1 MRARVQKSGDD
12 LNMNDNQYRN
22 ALAPRYLTPYIFAT
36 PLLNAVINE
45 VQNNIQAPRGL
56 IFSTALASI
65 AVAIQGL
72 GDVRKPSGQVVPIS
86 LMLLT
91 IADSGE
97 RKSTVEN
104 SLMMPIRE
112 IERLQ
117 AVHYQGLLN
126 AWEVKRGVWE
136 AQKKAILRC
145 VSKNAE
151 RRQAT
156 DEEELA
162 LLEHENTK
170 PTKPKEFK
178 LVFEDTTSEALF
190 HGMYHNLPTAG
201 LMSSEGGSILSAGA
215 FRDLAK
221 LNTIWSGD
229 TVTVDRKTTDSFKL
243 ENVRLTVSIMI
254 QEGGFLE
261 YIDKHGEKVRGS
273 GTWARFYVCHPIST
287 QGYRTQNNGTQ
298 SWEHR
303 DKYNDRLTEL
313 VEKNI
318 ELLLNPKKE
327 KDIIEFSPSARDR
340 WLYISSCIEA
350 EIRPGGQFEGAG
362 DHASKL
368 ADNIARMAA
377 LFHYFEGFDGD
388 ISLATLEDAIQ
399 VSMWYSNEFM
409 RIFTTPSQLESDS
422 YELRSWLGCVAYDG
436 RRYIRKNHILQYGPS
451 RVRDKKRLD
460 LALKSI
466 CAQYGI
472 AIVKFGKTTLIDFYP
487 KFEPDPNAAEKSKFW
502 RE

>member
-1 MRARVQKSGDD
+1 
-12 LNMNDNQYRN
+12 MNDNQYRN

-201 LMSSEGGSILSAGA
+201 LMSS
-215 FRDLAK
+215 
-221 LNTIWSGD
+221 
-229 TVTVDRKTTDSFKL
+229 
-243 ENVRLTVSIMI
+243 
-254 QEGGFLE
+254 
-261 YIDKHGEKVRGS
+261 
-273 GTWARFYVCHPIST
+273 
-287 QGYRTQNNGTQ
+287 
-298 SWEHR
+298 
-303 DKYNDRLTEL
+303 
-313 VEKNI
+313 
-318 ELLLNPKKE
+318 
-327 KDIIEFSPSARDR
+327 
-340 WLYISSCIEA
+340 
-350 EIRPGGQFEGAG
+350 
-362 DHASKL
+362 
-368 ADNIARMAA
+368 
-377 LFHYFEGFDGD
+377 
-388 ISLATLEDAIQ
+388 
-399 VSMWYSNEFM
+399 
-409 RIFTTPSQLESDS
+409 
-422 YELRSWLGCVAYDG
+422 
-436 RRYIRKNHILQYGPS
+436 
-451 RVRDKKRLD
+451 
-460 LALKSI
+460 
-466 CAQYGI
+466 
-472 AIVKFGKTTLIDFYP
+472 
-487 KFEPDPNAAEKSKFW
+487 
-502 RE
+502 